1 MPDDAIST
9 SCIFKHFRGNFS
21 RKRPFVLPVTVLRP
35 QGNIRVHDHFTDI
48 AETRNKA
55 EQTAFQ
61 YRKILDDVRDK
72 IAADKVAT
80 VEAAIKEVEDAV
92 EKDDYELMK
101 TKLDELNKVFSEVSQ
116 EMYANVAQQQAQ
128 EAGGP
133 EVGDSGDG
141 GQGGSTSAADA
152 VDADYTILEDE
163 E

>member
-1 MPDDAIST
+1 M
-9 SCIFKHFRGNFS
+9 
-21 RKRPFVLPVTVLRP
+21 
-35 QGNIRVHDHFTDI
+35 
-48 AETRNKA
+48 
-55 EQTAFQ
+55 
-61 YRKILDDVRDK
+61 
-72 IAADKVAT
+72 
-80 VEAAIKEVEDAV
+80 

-128 EAGGP
+128 EAGDP
-133 EVGDSGDG
+133 EVGASGDGSDG